1 MEKGATALVTGGSKR
16 IGKAI
21 VEDLA
26 RNGFALAIH
35 CNHSRA
41 EAEELAAAIVQA
53 GAKAAV
59 VEADLTDRG
68 SMEALVGKAA
78 AALGP
83 VRLLVNNASLF
94 EDDEA
99 ERFDWDVWDRHFAV
113 HLEAPVMLARQMA
126 AELPKDMGGLVVNI
140 VDQRV
145 LRLNPRFFSYTLSKS
160 ALWTAT
166 RTLAQALAPRI
177 RVNAIGPGPTLAN
190 DRQDERDF
198 RRQVDALLLRRQADL
213 TEFGAAICFLWES
226 PSMTGQM
233 LALDGGQHLGW
244 ETPDVAGIRE

>member
-1 MEKGATALVTGGSKR
+1 MKKGATALVTGGAKR
-16 IGKAI
+16 IGRAI

-26 RNGFALAIH
+26 RNGFAVAIH
-35 CNHSRA
+35 CGVSRT
-41 EAEELAAAIVQA
+41 EAEELAATIGRA
-53 GAKAAV
+53 GGRAAV
-59 VEADLTDRG
+59 IEADLTDRAR
-68 SMEALVGKAA
+68 MTALVGEAA
-78 AALGP
+78 EALGP

-99 ERFDWDVWDRHFAV
+99 ERFDWQIWDRHFAI

-126 AELPKDMGGLVVNI
+126 ARLPEEMDGLVVNVI
-140 VDQRV
+140 DQRV
-145 LRLNPRFFSYTLSKS
+145 LRLNPRFFSYTLSKA

-177 RVNAIGPGPTLAN
+177 RVNAVGPGPTLAN

-198 RRQVDALLLRRQADL
+198 RRQVDALLLKKGPEL
-213 TEFGAAICFLWES
+213 TEFGAAIRFLWES